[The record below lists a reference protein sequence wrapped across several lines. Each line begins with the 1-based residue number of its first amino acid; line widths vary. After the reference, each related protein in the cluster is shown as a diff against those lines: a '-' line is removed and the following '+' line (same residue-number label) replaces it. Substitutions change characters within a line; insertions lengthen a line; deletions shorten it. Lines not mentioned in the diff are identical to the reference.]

1 MKYKLIDIFS
11 GCGALS
17 TGFEQTGQFETV
29 LAADIW
35 QTALDTIKLNKPNT
49 ETTCKPLQDLE
60 NPEIQKIKEKY
71 GEIEVVVGGPP
82 CQGFSLAGKRKS
94 DDPRNNLWQEYVR
107 FVSIIKPNWFVL
119 ENVFGLASMKNE
131 DGEKVIDLI
140 LKEFQ
145 KTGYTCEVNLI
156 SAKDF
161 NVAQDR
167 KRLLIIGN
175 KNGKYL
181 KLKPV
186 TKNKQKTVREVISDL
201 ESLKSGEKSKKDPY
215 HFAMNHN
222 PNHLKWLEPVPE
234 GDTAH
239 NYKHITGM
247 TAKGYS
253 TTYKRIWWDRP
264 SPAITTCFNSI
275 SSQNNVHP
283 ADTRALTIRE
293 AMRIQSFPDDFRFAG
308 NNKDIR
314 TQIGNAVPPELAR
327 QVALQILNFDK
338 NNSTL
343 F

>member
-11 GCGALS
+11 GCGGLS
-17 TGFEQTGQFETV
+17 NGFEQTGQFETV
-29 LAADIW
+29 LAVDIW
-35 QTALDTIKLNKPNT
+35 HTALDTIKLNKANV
-49 ETTCKPLQDLE
+49 ETICRPLQNLE
-60 NPEIQKIKEKY
+60 NQEIQKIKEKY
-71 GEIEVVVGGPP
+71 GQIEVVVGGPP

-94 DDPRNNLWQEYVR
+94 SDPRNNLWQEYIR
-107 FVSIIKPNWFVL
+107 FVSIIKPSWFVL

-131 DGEKVIDLI
+131 NGELILELI

-145 KTGYTCEVNLI
+145 KIGYACEVNLI

-175 KNGKYL
+175 KNGKHL

-186 TKNKQKTVREVISDL
+186 TKTKYRTVREVISDL
-201 ESLKSGEKSKKDPY
+201 ESLKSGERSKTDPY

-264 SPAITTCFNSI
+264 SPTITTCFNSI

-283 ADTRALTIRE
+283 RDTRALTIRE
-293 AMRIQSFPDDFRFAG
+293 AMRIQSFPDNFIFAG
-308 NNKDIR
+308 SHKDIR

-338 NNSTL
+338 NNPTL

>member
-1 MKYKLIDIFS
+1 MKHKLIDIFS
-11 GCGALS
+11 GCGGLS
-17 TGFEQTGQFETV
+17 TGFEWAGQFETV
-29 LAADIW
+29 LTADIW
-35 QTALDTIKLNKPNT
+35 QTALDTVKLNKPNT
-49 ETTCKPLQDLE
+49 ETICKPLQDLE
-60 NPEIQKIKEKY
+60 NQEIQKIKEKY

-119 ENVFGLASMKNE
+119 ENVFGLASMKNQ

-140 LKEFQ
+140 LKEF
-145 KTGYTCEVNLI
+145 KKIGYTCEVNLI
-156 SAKDF
+156 SAKNF

-186 TKNKQKTVREVISDL
+186 TKTKQKTVREVISDL

-222 PNHLKWLEPVPE
+222 TNHLKWLKPVPE

-293 AMRIQSFPDDFRFAG
+293 AMRIQSFPDNFIFAG
-308 NNKDIR
+308 NHKDIR
-314 TQIGNAVPPELAR
+314 TQIGNAVPPELAK

-338 NNSTL
+338 NNSIL